1 MTNQQFFIQLT
12 IITALTAAALFGLF
26 QVESLTPY
34 QLLGWI
40 SLGGFVLFTIFM
52 YYVARS
58 SALSSNKNTFTNA
71 ILGFT
76 MGKMMIA
83 LMIIFA
89 YLFLAKPPNNLFIIP
104 FFLVYV
110 FFTGFETYFMMKL
123 GRMGV

>member
-1 MTNQQFFIQLT
+1 MTNQQFFTQLT
-12 IITALTAAALFGLF
+12 IVTLLTAAALFGLF
-26 QVESLTPY
+26 QVETLTPY

-52 YYVARS
+52 YFTARS

-89 YLFLAKPPNNLFIIP
+89 YLFLAEPPDNLFIIP

-110 FFTGFETYFMMKL
+110 FFTSFETYFMMKL